1 VDVSDHVNLF
11 AALARPGAF
20 LCVGTLSILGR
31 FLDAGGAGD
40 GFGIRG
46 RALGRLCAITG
57 LLVGLWLLYL
67 AHVEEAFAD
76 VAGVSTL
83 ALDAEKPASALPG
96 GPRGEF

>member
-1 VDVSDHVNLF
+1 VSDHLSGF
-11 AALARPGAF
+11 AILARPCAF

-31 FLDAGGAGD
+31 FLHATGPAD

-57 LLVGLWLLYL
+57 LLIGLWLLYL

-76 VAGVSTL
+76 VAGVITL
-83 ALDAEKPASALPG
+83 APNAETPAAAVPG
-96 GPRGEF
+96 GPGGRIA